1 MIVSPQG
8 YTVKNQKM
16 NMINKTHGY
25 SLDELLLTMAQDE
38 FQRSGTYCQ
47 TFYP

>member
-1 MIVSPQG
+1 MVVSPHG
-8 YTVKNQKM
+8 YTFKKQKM

-38 FQRSGTYCQ
+38 FQRSETYYQ
-47 TFYP
+47 TFDP